1 MPHPDTDMEDFIKLQ
16 PKATESEQSWT
27 IDIKDLDP
35 DTYDLSPK
43 NPNAPEEEALRAP
56 QDILEEIAEL
66 DSQSETLLATIKE
79 LLK

>member
-1 MPHPDTDMEDFIKLQ
+1 MEDFLKLQ

-27 IDIKDLDP
+27 INIKDLNP

-43 NPNAPEEEALRAP
+43 NPNAPEEEPLRAP